1 MVITYTKED
10 YAKAYTELLEILKYV
25 SKNSLEKI
33 PKENLEMYNL
43 NKDKNYNYEYDNN
56 LEFEDQKMSRLT
68 RILIANIYI
77 QYWASEEERKILN
90 QRDKEE
96 LEQIE
101 IEKRNTYNPDNL
113 FANRR
118 KINNVE
124 EKSLVI
130 AKKKNIIERMIDKIK
145 KILNLT

>member
-25 SKNSLEKI
+25 SKSSLEKI

-43 NKDKNYNYEYDNN
+43 NKDRNYNYEYNNN
-56 LEFEDQKMSRLT
+56 LEFEEQKISRLT

-130 AKKKNIIERMIDKIK
+130 VKKKNIVERIIDKIK
-145 KILNLT
+145 NILNLT